1 MRYTVERAM
10 ADLRAADKRTRQM
23 LMIEVAAKQLAWN
36 ILQYEETQPEDHVQT
51 QVQVDAQGQ
60 PPPGSMLDDQDGP

>member
-1 MRYTVERAM
+1 M

-36 ILQYEETQPEDHVQT
+36 ILQYEETQPEDHQVQA